1 MQRESPRVF
10 LAGWLAAAL
19 VAVMLI
25 ALFFAFRRPAR
36 EPAPVPRP
44 SVPAE
49 TKSPAARPG
58 YYNRAV
64 WRDGNEETA
73 GAAPLQQSAIHGNVY
88 DGEGRP
94 LSGAVVSATTFELAG
109 NIPSLAG
116 TVQTDRQ
123 GRFHLPLPEGAYQIN
138 ATHEGYG
145 PSSAVV
151 RTGET
156 VSLVLP
162 ASGVVVGQVVD
173 EKQQPVRQFTIEV
186 ISVVPASMPAPA
198 PVSSRQMSS
207 ADGSFRITELPQWP
221 FIIKATAPGYASVFS
236 PPVTVKP
243 KETKRVDLTLKAGC
257 TLTGHVEDRSG
268 APAAYVLVDAEARI
282 IAGSAGDHSLQ
293 AGNQSQTDASGR
305 FRLEHVP
312 LGTVLVRAY
321 DGNHAVTT
329 ATLEITSCDKLAPVR
344 LVLSQGGSI
353 AGIARTADGQPLAD
367 ARLSV
372 ANRTVGFVVARSD
385 AQGRFRFNRLPA
397 GMYRMELHHMGQ
409 RTLLNV
415 PVKEGEE
422 TKQDITMFVRGKGE
436 IRGRVTAGSR
446 PLANARL
453 LAASGHGD
461 KGVDTYYAVT
471 GQDGS
476 YRFTELPAG
485 LYLVSVVTTTKGE
498 GVTVQAGGVVTLDLD
513 VTPRPEPEEPEPD
526 DADDEPRQS
535 LPPPGG
541 APPPGAPMTAPAAA
555 SVPQ

>member
-1 MQRESPRVF
+1 
-10 LAGWLAAAL
+10 
-19 VAVMLI
+19 MLI
-25 ALFFAFRRPAR
+25 ALFFAFRRPVR
-36 EPAPVPRP
+36 ESATVSRR
-44 SVPAE
+44 SAPAE
-49 TKSPAARPG
+49 TKPAAPRPS

-64 WRDGNEETA
+64 WRAGEEEA
-73 GAAPLQQSAIHGNVY
+73 PGAAPLQQSAIDGNVY
-88 DGEGRP
+88 DGQGRP
-94 LSGAVVSATTFELAG
+94 LVGAVVSATTFELAG

-173 EKQQPVRQFTIEV
+173 EKKQPVQQFTIEV

-198 PVSSRQMSS
+198 PVSSRPVSS

-221 FIIKATAPGYASVFS
+221 FIVKATAPGYASAFS
-236 PPVTVKP
+236 SPVTVKP
-243 KETKRVDLTLKAGC
+243 GETKRVDLTLQVGC
-257 TLTGHVEDRSG
+257 TLTGHVEDQSG
-268 APAAYVLVDAEARI
+268 TPVPYVLVDAEARI

-293 AGNQSQTDASGR
+293 AGNQSQTDTTGR

-329 ATLEITSCDKLAPVR
+329 STLEITSCDKLAPVK
-344 LVLSQGGSI
+344 LVLSPGGSI
-353 AGIARTADGQPLAD
+353 AGTARTADGQPLPN

-385 AQGRFRFNRLPA
+385 AQGRFRFTRLPA
-397 GMYRMELHHMGQ
+397 GMYRMELHHRGQ

-415 PVKEGEE
+415 PVKDGEE

-436 IRGRVTAGSR
+436 IRGRVTAGGR
-446 PLANARL
+446 PLASARL

-471 GQDGS
+471 GPDGS
-476 YRFTELPAG
+476 YRFTELPEG
-485 LYLVSVVTTTKGE
+485 LYLVSVITTMKGE

-535 LPPPGG
+535 LPPPAG
-541 APPPGAPMTAPAAA
+541 ASAPNASMTPPAAPSA
-555 SVPQ
+555 PQ